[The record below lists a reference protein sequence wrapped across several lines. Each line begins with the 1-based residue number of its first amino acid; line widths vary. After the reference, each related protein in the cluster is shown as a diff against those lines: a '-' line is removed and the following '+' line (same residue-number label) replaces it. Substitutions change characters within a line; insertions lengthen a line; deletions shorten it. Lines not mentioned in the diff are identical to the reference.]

1 MRFLHRVRRGR
12 DVRVNDVSLKGKK
25 VVVVGGTSGL
35 GLATAQAAAGE
46 GAQVVIAGS
55 RKERLDRAMATLPVG
70 ASGSVL
76 DVTQERHVGKFFE
89 QVGAFDHLV
98 YTAGDKLHVED
109 IESMSMAHAQRLF
122 AVRYW
127 GAFASIKYGAR
138 NIRVGGSIVLTSGGV
153 SQRPW
158 KGASVSASMCGAVE
172 SLMRAMAI
180 ELAPIR
186 VNLVQPG
193 LVKTDLWDAMTPEA
207 RQAMYDRRA
216 ELLPVGHVGEAA
228 DVAEAY
234 LYLMRERFST
244 GATLVVDGGAALTQP
259 KR

>member
-1 MRFLHRVRRGR
+1 M
-12 DVRVNDVSLKGKK
+12 SLTAKK

-35 GLATAQAAAGE
+35 GLATAQAAAKE

-55 RKERLDRAMATLPVG
+55 RQARLDRAMTTLPG
-70 ASGSVL
+70 NASGSVV
-76 DVTQERHVGKFFE
+76 DVTREAQVGRFFE
-89 QVGAFDHLV
+89 QIGPFDHLI

-109 IESMSMAHAQRLF
+109 IDSMSIAHAQRLF

-127 GAFASIKYGAR
+127 GAFAAVKYGAR
-138 NIRVGGSIVLTSGGV
+138 NIRAGGSIVLTSGGV

-172 SLMRAMAI
+172 SLMRALAI

-193 LVKTDLWDAMTPEA
+193 LVKTDLWDAMAPDA
-207 RQAMYDRRA
+207 RQAMYERRA
-216 ELLPVGHVGEAA
+216 ESLPVGYVGEAA

-244 GATLVVDGGAALTQP
+244 GATLVVDGGAAISQP
-259 KR
+259 RR